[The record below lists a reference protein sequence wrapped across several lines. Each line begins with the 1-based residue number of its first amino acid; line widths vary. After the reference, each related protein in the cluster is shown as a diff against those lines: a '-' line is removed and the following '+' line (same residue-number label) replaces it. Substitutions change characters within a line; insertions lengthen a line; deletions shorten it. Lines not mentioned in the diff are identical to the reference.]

1 MGAENVTYLHTEQR
15 NPDTV
20 GIADASTLDMLT
32 LFNDE
37 DRKVADAVRAAL
49 PKVAEAVD
57 LIAGRMQRGGRLIYV
72 GAGTSGRLGYM
83 DAAECAPTYGMP
95 YDSVACVMAG
105 GHEAVFRPH
114 ESLEDLPGQAEEDLA
129 AFGLTD
135 KDTVVAAAASGR
147 TPYCVGALD
156 YAQRIGAGAVSIACN
171 PGAVMSGHA
180 QVAIEVDTGA
190 EAIMGSTRM
199 KAGTA
204 QKMVMNMLSTGV
216 MVKLGRTCDNLMIC
230 MRANNEKVSNR
241 AVRLFNEATGCTG
254 QEPATGLLRQASG
267 RVDIAVLM
275 YKTGATLE
283 QAERAAAAHTD
294 FRQML
299 RALSDAGKQD

>member
-20 GIADASTLDMLT
+20 GITGLSTLDMLT
-32 LFNDE
+32 RFNDE

-49 PKVAEAVD
+49 PQVARAVD
-57 LIAGRMQRGGRLIYV
+57 LIAGRMKRGGRLVYV

-204 QKMVMNMLSTGV
+204 QKLVMNMLSTGV
-216 MVKLGRTCDNLMIC
+216 MVKLGRTRDNLMVC
-230 MRANNEKVSNR
+230 MRANNEKVGNR
-241 AVRLFNEATGCTG
+241 ALRLFAEATGEKDREVARQTLAGAQGQLDTAIIMHETG
-254 QEPATGLLRQASG
+254 CDAQAA
-267 RVDIAVLM
+267 R
-275 YKTGATLE
+275 E
-283 QAERAAAAHTD
+283 
-294 FRQML
+294 
-299 RALSDAGKQD
+299 ALSAHVNFEEALASLR